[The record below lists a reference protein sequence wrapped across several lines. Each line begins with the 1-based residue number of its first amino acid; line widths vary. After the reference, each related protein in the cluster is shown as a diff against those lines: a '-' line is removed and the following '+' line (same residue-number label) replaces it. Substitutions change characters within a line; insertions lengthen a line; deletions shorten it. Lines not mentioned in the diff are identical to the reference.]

1 MKAYVALTYL
11 KREEWSKGTV
21 WQIVKGVFELGV
33 RECLK
38 SDKGDE
44 IAAHVSLFFE
54 DASDR
59 MVESNVRLSAK
70 LEGERSFCVDVLQ
83 SGNHTVS
90 LLQDKTSWYQKW
102 HWARVEFYEIVG
114 TDSDDI
120 ERAHTQS
127 LLFVERATP
136 YDCFI
141 NVNSLFPYF
150 CMPCSFFWCCC
161 CCACP
166 CYVCGHS
173 GVNCVGAVLVAIA
186 SARGVESAASQ
197 SSGTIQDSLGIPRR
211 AVMGGRLPKEAI
223 DDLIHS
229 GQLNPTPVV
238 RVIRKE
244 RGMTSSMPLLA
255 VQP

>member
-1 MKAYVALTYL
+1 M
-11 KREEWSKGTV
+11 
-21 WQIVKGVFELGV
+21 
-33 RECLK
+33 
-38 SDKGDE
+38 
-44 IAAHVSLFFE
+44 
-54 DASDR
+54 
-59 MVESNVRLSAK
+59 
-70 LEGERSFCVDVLQ
+70 
-83 SGNHTVS
+83 
-90 LLQDKTSWYQKW
+90 
-102 HWARVEFYEIVG
+102 
-114 TDSDDI
+114 
-120 ERAHTQS
+120 
-127 LLFVERATP
+127 
-136 YDCFI
+136 
-141 NVNSLFPYF
+141 
-150 CMPCSFFWCCC
+150 
-161 CCACP
+161 
-166 CYVCGHS
+166 CGHS